1 MFFSEDHTFLVQN
14 NSIRKFR
21 WLRLAIIIAAS
32 FCAAVLI
39 MHCTC
44 GFSFS
49 DLFDRSAAGDSAGS
63 FVRAFVL
70 LWAAWFFALASCCI
84 LLFASGR
91 LLMVS
96 VLFFLCTA
104 VSMLAIMLIPQPLF
118 RTPIL
123 YNFQNAQALL
133 LLFVPIV
140 ATILILFAAS
150 VRSRALDLVL
160 EMKQRILYVIVLLL
174 FLVFAQYLLILSARY
189 VWGSVPI
196 HGMLRNLS
204 VVFLLV
210 LILSFAVIAFCWI
223 LGRQGA
229 QNKLLSEQLQAAA
242 LDKKIFEHLIA
253 VNESLREVKHD
264 TQKHLEVI
272 RSLAEQGDANELMDY
287 IDHYADSLRTLH
299 NLISTGNT
307 AIDYVVSERM
317 QRAAKEGIS
326 FTHKIITPERF
337 PIDDVSLT
345 SLLANLLDN
354 AIEACLLAKH
364 EDAVFTPRI
373 ALSIHP
379 YHGMILIHCEN
390 TYNGITKQDA
400 DGTFMTVK
408 TEPGH
413 GNGLRTIQAIVDEA
427 DGFVNILPETER
439 KRFLINILLPL
450 PEADGEEEELNY
462 AEDLN
467 HRRQ

>member
-1 MFFSEDHTFLVQN
+1 MFYSDNHIFLEQN

-21 WLRLAIIIAAS
+21 WLRLVIIIAAS

-39 MHCTC
+39 MQCTC
-44 GFSFS
+44 GFSFAN
-49 DLFDRSAAGDSAGS
+49 LFGISAADDVTGS
-63 FVRAFVL
+63 FMRAFVL
-70 LWAAWFFALASCCI
+70 IWAAWFFALAFCSI

-118 RTPIL
+118 HTPIL
-123 YNFQNAQALL
+123 YNFQNAQALP
-133 LLFVPIV
+133 LLFIPVIAV
-140 ATILILFAAS
+140 ILILLAAS
-150 VRSRALDLVL
+150 MRSRALDLVL
-160 EMKQRILYVIVLLL
+160 EMKQRLLYVIALLL
-174 FLVFAQYLLILSARY
+174 FLAFSQYLLILSARY
-189 VWGSVPI
+189 VWGGVPI

-210 LILSFAVIAFCWI
+210 LILSFAMIIFCWI

-272 RSLAEQGDANELMDY
+272 RSLAEQGDVNELMDY

-400 DGTFMTVK
+400 DGAFMTVK

-450 PEADGEEEELNY
+450 PEADGN
-462 AEDLN
+462 EDPCPDTDEDEDPS
-467 HRRQ
+467 